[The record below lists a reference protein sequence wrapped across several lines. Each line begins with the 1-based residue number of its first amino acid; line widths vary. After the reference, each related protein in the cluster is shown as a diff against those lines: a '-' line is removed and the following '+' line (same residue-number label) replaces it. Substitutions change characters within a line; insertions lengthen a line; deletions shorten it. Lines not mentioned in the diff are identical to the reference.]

1 MIIAIIFTGLIA
13 EYGIIALVKIPVT
26 TAVIVAL
33 SWIIIGMIV
42 TGGFYELII
51 LPFRGGFTYGISQ
64 IFFPNSFPTS
74 ASL

>member
-1 MIIAIIFTGLIA
+1 MIIAIIFTGLIVV
-13 EYGIIALVKIPVT
+13 YGIIALVKIPLT

-42 TGGFYELII
+42 TGCFYELII
-51 LPFRGGFTYGISQ
+51 LPLGGSFTFGISQ
-64 IFFPNSFPTS
+64 TFFPNSFPTS